1 MGRRLKRLK
10 LELDMNN
17 LTRIEQLLIMAM
29 NSKSE
34 TRTLAIVEQI
44 LEINPDQTEALI
56 IKADNTKQDS
66 KRAKILEHALRSV
79 EKNRDSDDDSQLVEL
94 LIYKR
99 LGITLYSMGRYNEAL
114 EACEKIL
121 AAPEEIYSELEEDN
135 GTKTIY
141 YRLLIERR
149 EWQRI
154 LTESMKDD
162 EHIPAWAYARLI
174 AAFMISPDSDRKRR
188 VCANM
193 FWDALILSPEIPFYM
208 LGYNPEPDDNE
219 PPEIYRAFNFALIY
233 YDILLISEEFR
244 DFFTRGVVLFGLL
257 SNRFDAKEREY
268 MLDVIDALGGYEE
281 YEKMSRILFSENDD
295 AAIIEALAAH
305 KCLSE

>member
-1 MGRRLKRLK
+1 MGRR

-17 LTRIEQLLIMAM
+17 QSRIEQLLMMAM

-34 TRTLAIVEQI
+34 TRTLAIIEQI
-44 LEINPDQTEALI
+44 LEIDPDQPEALI

-66 KRAKILEHALRSV
+66 KRAKILEHALSGV
-79 EKNRDSDDDSQLVEL
+79 NKIRDSRDPDDCLLVEL

-99 LGITLYSMGRYNEAL
+99 LELTLYSLGRYKEAL
-114 EACEKIL
+114 DACEKIL
-121 AAPEEIYSELEEDN
+121 AAPEEMYSELEEDN

-141 YRLLIERR
+141 YRLLIEHR

-154 LTESMKDD
+154 LTESMKES

-174 AAFMISPDSDRKRR
+174 AAFMISPDNGKKRR

-233 YDILLISEEFR
+233 YDILLISEQFR

>member
-1 MGRRLKRLK
+1 MGRRL
-10 LELDMNN
+10 DMNN
-17 LTRIEQLLIMAM
+17 QARIDKLLIMAM
-29 NSKSE
+29 NSESE
-34 TRTLAIVEQI
+34 ARTLAIVEQV
-44 LEINPDQTEALI
+44 LEIDPDQPEALI
-56 IKADNTKQDS
+56 IKADNTNQDA
-66 KRAKILEHALRSV
+66 KRAEILEHALRSV
-79 EKNRDSDDDSQLVEL
+79 SKNRDPDSYLVEL

-99 LGITLYSMGRYNEAL
+99 LELTLYSLGRYDEAL

-121 AAPEEIYSELEEDN
+121 AAPKEMYSDLEEDN

-154 LTESMKDD
+154 LTESMKES

-174 AAFMISPDSDRKRR
+174 AAFMLSPDSAKKRK
-188 VCANM
+188 VCASM

-219 PPEIYRAFNFALIY
+219 GPEVYRAFNFALIY
-233 YDILLISEEFR
+233 YDILSISEQFR
-244 DFFTRGVVLFGLL
+244 DFFTRGVILFGLL
-257 SNRFDAKEREY
+257 SNRFDAQEREY

-281 YEKMSRILFSENDD
+281 YENMSRILFSENDD

>member
-1 MGRRLKRLK
+1 MGRRLN
-10 LELDMNN
+10 MNN
-17 LTRIEQLLIMAM
+17 LSRIEQLLMMAM

-34 TRTLAIVEQI
+34 ARTLAIIEQV
-44 LEINPDQTEALI
+44 LEIDPDQPEALI
-56 IKADNTKQDS
+56 IKADNTAQDS
-66 KRAKILEHALRSV
+66 KRAKILEHALQSV
-79 EKNRDSDDDSQLVEL
+79 NKNRDSRDSEDSQLVEL

-99 LGITLYSMGRYNEAL
+99 LELTLYSLGRYNEAL

-135 GTKTIY
+135 GTKTLY

-154 LTESMKDD
+154 LTESMKEN

-174 AAFMISPDSDRKRR
+174 AAFMISPDNGKRRR

-208 LGYNPEPDDNE
+208 LGYNPEPGDNE
-219 PPEIYRAFNFALIY
+219 PPDIYRAFNFALIY
-233 YDILLISEEFR
+233 YDILLISEQFR